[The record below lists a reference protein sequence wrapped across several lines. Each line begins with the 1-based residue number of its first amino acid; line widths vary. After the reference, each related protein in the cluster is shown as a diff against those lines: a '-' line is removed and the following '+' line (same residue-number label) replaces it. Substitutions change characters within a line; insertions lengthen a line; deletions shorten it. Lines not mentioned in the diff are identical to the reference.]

1 MSAAS
6 WFHCSVKP
14 VSRSAG
20 RSVVA
25 AAAYRLGERLH
36 DQTYDVVHDYTR
48 KRGIESSFTVTP
60 EGSPDWAHNS
70 ERLWN
75 AAEQAE
81 KRKNSTLARE
91 VELALPSF
99 LSPGER
105 QNIAQAY
112 AAELVG
118 RYGVAVSV
126 AMHEPGRNG
135 DNRNYHAHIL
145 FTTRE
150 MTPEGLGKKTRIL
163 DDKTTGPKEVTAL
176 RELAA
181 NLIND
186 ALKAANSDIRV
197 DHRSFKDRGVDRDPT
212 THLGPAATEMERR
225 GEASE
230 RGEIN
235 RQVERGN
242 TDQAELMELESAIAQ
257 ERERIASPPTEKQ
270 QARERVSEDIE
281 AFKAAIQKR
290 GAVADIQQSDGLKWW
305 QRAAVRF
312 ADKARNM
319 ARAFLTKARDLWPQ
333 MPDRSPDGG
342 LER

>member
-1 MSAAS
+1 
-6 WFHCSVKP
+6 
-14 VSRSAG
+14 
-20 RSVVA
+20 
-25 AAAYRLGERLH
+25 
-36 DQTYDVVHDYTR
+36 
-48 KRGIESSFTVTP
+48 
-60 EGSPDWAHNS
+60 
-70 ERLWN
+70 
-75 AAEQAE
+75 
-81 KRKNSTLARE
+81 
-91 VELALPSF
+91 
-99 LSPGER
+99 
-105 QNIAQAY
+105 
-112 AAELVG
+112 
-118 RYGVAVSV
+118 
-126 AMHEPGRNG
+126 
-135 DNRNYHAHIL
+135 
-145 FTTRE
+145 
-150 MTPEGLGKKTRIL
+150 
-163 DDKTTGPKEVTAL
+163 VTAL